1 MRPREFA
8 LSALGWIALFVVSF
22 GVGGLVIFLLIRGLP
37 AFNARLFFGD
47 TPAWD
52 AIFAVMPVW
61 DGIWPAVA
69 GTLSLLAVTMVLVLF
84 PGIACGVYLA
94 CFASAR
100 EKEWIGECV
109 DVLAGIPSIVMGLF
123 GLELIIMLRRTF
135 MPQGTTCL
143 LLAAVCLA
151 ILVLPTL
158 ITAVRSS
165 IEALPAQL
173 TLTADALGMSRARTV
188 RHLLI
193 PAAGPGILGGVI
205 LSMGRAMEDTAVIM
219 LTGAVANA
227 GLPAGLT
234 AKFEALPFK
243 IYYTAAQYT
252 SSEEL
257 ARGFGTALLL
267 LILSET
273 LILAAKLLQKRLS
286 CRLCGGRA

>member
-1 MRPREFA
+1 MKVKELV
-8 LSALGWIALFVVSF
+8 LSMLGWAALAIVSL
-22 GVGGLVIFLLIRGLP
+22 GLAGLVGFLFIRGLP
-37 AFNARLFFGD
+37 ALNLRLLFGS

-52 AIFAVMPVW
+52 ALLALRPVW
-61 DGIWPAVA
+61 DGIWPAAA
-69 GTLSLLAVTMVLVLF
+69 GTLSLLAVTMVLVLV

-94 CFASAR
+94 CFASPR
-100 EKEWIGECV
+100 ERDWIGECV

-123 GLELIIMLRRTF
+123 GLELIILLRRMF
-135 MPQGTTCL
+135 LPRGTTCL
-143 LLAAVCLA
+143 LLAAACLA
-151 ILVLPTL
+151 ILVLPVL
-158 ITAVRSS
+158 VTATRSAV
-165 IEALPAQL
+165 EALPRSL
-173 TLTADALGMSRARTV
+173 TLTADALGLSRAQAV
-188 RHLLI
+188 RHLLL

-205 LSMGRAMEDTAVIM
+205 LVMGRAMEDTAVIM

-267 LILSET
+267 LILSWT
-273 LILAAKLLQKRLS
+273 LILSARVLQRRLA
-286 CRLCGGRA
+286 RRWEGVA

>member
-8 LSALGWIALFVVSF
+8 FSALGWTALFIVSF
-22 GVGGLVIFLLIRGLP
+22 GVGGLVVFLLIRGLP
-37 AFNARLFFGD
+37 ALNMRLFFGD

-52 AIFAVMPVW
+52 AILATMPVW

-69 GTLSLLAVTMVLVLF
+69 GTLSLLAVTMLLVLF

-94 CFASAR
+94 CFASER
-100 EKEWIGECV
+100 EREWIGECV

-123 GLELIIMLRRTF
+123 GLELIILLRRTF
-135 MPQGTTCL
+135 MPRGTTCL

-151 ILVLPTL
+151 ILVLPAL

-173 TLTADALGMSRARTV
+173 TLTADALGMTRAQTV

-193 PAAGPGILGGVI
+193 PAAGSGILGGVI

-227 GLPAGLT
+227 GLPAGLG

-252 SSEEL
+252 GPEEL

-267 LILSET
+267 LLLSEA
-273 LILAAKLLQKRLS
+273 LIVAAKLLQKRLS
-286 CRLCGGRA
+286 RRWHGRGA